1 MSPAQAAA
9 AAVQSTVN
17 QPNLFEL
24 SGDGIQVTYSTTS
37 FDGKAR
43 FDYHDAQQSKVFV
56 GDQIRTL
63 QTEIGTLVSVTIRM
77 TVDAGSTS
85 FSLLIP
91 TVNLRVSNSAQVH
104 TIGITTLHK
113 LSIVGGLQGQTET
126 YTVHPLHGTGSFV
139 QF

>member
-9 AAVQSTVN
+9 AVQSVVN

-24 SGDGIQVTYSTTS
+24 SGGGIEVTYSTTS

-43 FDYHDAQQSKVFV
+43 FDYHDAQQSKAFV

-77 TVDAGSTS
+77 TVDAGSTT
-85 FSLLIP
+85 FSVLIP
-91 TVNLRVSNSAQVH
+91 TVNLRVANFAHVS

-126 YTVHPLHGTGSFV
+126 YTVVPLHGTGSFV